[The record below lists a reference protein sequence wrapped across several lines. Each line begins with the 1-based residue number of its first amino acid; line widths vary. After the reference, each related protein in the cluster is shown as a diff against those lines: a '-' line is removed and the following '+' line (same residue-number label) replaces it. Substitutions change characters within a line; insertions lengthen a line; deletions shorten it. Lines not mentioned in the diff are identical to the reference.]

1 MSTIVDTVTKEELL
15 EHHYETDDRY
25 EYSLIISPGLV
36 IKVELNPFGT
46 EAHLWIEDKSCRIV
60 NPTMDRLKALY
71 DLLDR

>member
-1 MSTIVDTVTKEELL
+1 MTTITDSVTKAELL
-15 EHHYETDDRY
+15 SHKYETSDGY

-46 EAHLWIEDKSCRIV
+46 EANLWIDDKSCIIV